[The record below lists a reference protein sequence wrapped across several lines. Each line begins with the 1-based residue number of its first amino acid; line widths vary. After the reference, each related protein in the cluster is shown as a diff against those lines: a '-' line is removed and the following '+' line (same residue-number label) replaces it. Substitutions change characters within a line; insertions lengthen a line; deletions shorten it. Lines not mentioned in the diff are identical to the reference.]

1 MSKRLLNSGII
12 LGLILTAFTFPQLAA
27 TLFLNLANTQIA
39 RAVSLPTDA
48 PDRAILLADADVNLT
63 RARSFSDPSRTML
76 ADARSALARNDATG
90 ALEIFNASGAAL
102 RDDSITQFTWADA
115 AWRANRREEAF
126 AHWRAANALEYFR
139 QQMYRAQERREW
151 RDAENFSRIAI
162 GLNPDFA
169 DGYYVLGAALSH
181 QDINDPEV
189 VQQLDRARELTQ
201 EKELVAAVLSR
212 KGEVLASQNKLRD
225 ALDVFSEARR
235 IAPIDARP
243 RTGYAITSLQLDP
256 GVRDQSIVLLKEVV
270 SDSPWYVAAHI
281 ALSNIYESNGQMNE
295 AQAWLQTGL
304 EKNPDHPALFFALGQ
319 FYVRQHRLADAKAA
333 FVLALKNETH
343 ADLLL
348 ATARALA
355 ELPAQ

>member
-90 ALEIFNASGAAL
+90 ALEIFNASGAVL

-169 DGYYVLGAALSH
+169 DGYYVLGVALSH
-181 QDINDPEV
+181 QDINDP
-189 VQQLDRARELTQ
+189 
-201 EKELVAAVLSR
+201 
-212 KGEVLASQNKLRD
+212 
-225 ALDVFSEARR
+225 DVM
-235 IAPIDARP
+235 P
-243 RTGYAITSLQLDP
+243 
-256 GVRDQSIVLLKEVV
+256 
-270 SDSPWYVAAHI
+270 
-281 ALSNIYESNGQMNE
+281 ES
-295 AQAWLQTGL
+295 
-304 EKNPDHPALFFALGQ
+304 
-319 FYVRQHRLADAKAA
+319 
-333 FVLALKNETH
+333 
-343 ADLLL
+343 
-348 ATARALA
+348 
-355 ELPAQ
+355 